1 VMMPRIAR
9 ALVNISCVQP
19 KDRLLDPFCGTGGI
33 LIEARMLGIDTIGSD
48 FDPVMVSGSKKNM
61 KEGAM
66 LIADATRLPLD
77 DGSVDAVVT
86 DLPYG
91 QSVSIKKDDSLEQLY
106 NDTLLELCRVLRK
119 GKRAVIVTHKDISDI
134 AERHMH
140 VVQRH
145 EQRVHKSLT
154 RRVLVLEK

>member
-1 VMMPRIAR
+1 
-9 ALVNISCVQP
+9 
-19 KDRLLDPFCGTGGI
+19 
-33 LIEARMLGIDTIGSD
+33 
-48 FDPVMVSGSKKNM
+48 
-61 KEGAM
+61 M

-77 DGSVDAVVT
+77 DESVDAVVT

-106 NDTLLELCRVLRK
+106 DDTLLELCRVLKR

-134 AERHMH
+134 AAQHMR
-140 VVQRH
+140 VLQQH